1 MFHIKNGLKQG
12 DVITSPLLFDLVLE
26 CAVRGVQV
34 NEEGVKLSGTYQ
46 LVVYAY
52 DVLVGSVHTIQ
63 KNTGAIVV
71 ASNEIGLEVDVN
83 AEKTMA

>member
-1 MFHIKNGLKQG
+1 
-12 DVITSPLLFDLVLE
+12 
-26 CAVRGVQV
+26 
-34 NEEGVKLSGTYQ
+34 VKLSGTYQ

-83 AEKTMA
+83 AEKTSYVVISRDQNAVQNHSIKSNNKSFDERVEHFRYL